1 MTWTPL
7 QLRGI
12 SFSSPYNDPAFLE
25 FQSGLNVICGASD
38 TGKSFIVEAIDFLLG
53 AGAKSPLRDIR
64 ERIRY
69 NQARLTLQPTNGEVF
84 TLERSTDGG
93 EFRQFEGNWLL
104 GNPNVQPHIL
114 RQKHAEGKKDTLST
128 YLLSTI
134 GIANQRVR
142 KNKKGETAS
151 LSFRHLV
158 RLVVVQESEI
168 TKRFSPFLSGQNVN
182 ETLESSVFKLLLT
195 GVDDSA
201 FVGQAEI
208 QSELES
214 NRQNNNAKVELI
226 DELIQELQTQINQF
240 GINRTEA
247 EVQLS
252 QLKAR
257 YEAQQ
262 DILNTA
268 QNELNDRIN
277 RRRAIMDQLER
288 LSTRINEIN
297 SLLSRFE
304 LLKEHYLVD
313 IERLA
318 AIEESGS
325 LFVHLERMPCPL
337 CGSLPNEQH
346 QSKVCDG
353 DVASVVYAATAE
365 IAKVEKLSRELDQTA
380 SDLRDEVE
388 ELIAQREVLN
398 PEFQGLNQEIQ
409 EISSPIRDAQNIFS
423 EIVKQSGDIQSA
435 IDKFNRVKHL
445 QDKKVELLVEI
456 QKPPNIIT
464 PPVDLSTSLLDLF
477 AQKVQHLL
485 KVWNFPGSDRVYF
498 DKELKDIVIGGQ
510 NRTSTGKGLRAITHA
525 AMTIG
530 LMEFC
535 RDENLSHPGFVVL
548 DSPLLAYYKPEGAE
562 DTLIKGSDLKVRF
575 YNYLADNHS
584 DSQITII
591 ENEHP
596 PDDLKNRIT
605 FTHFTKNP
613 DSGRYGFFPHA
624 S

>member
-38 TGKSFIVEAIDFLLG
+38 TGKSFIVEAIDFLL
-53 AGAKSPLRDIR
+53 GAKSPLRDIR

-142 KNKKGETAS
+142 KNQKGETAS
-151 LSFRHLV
+151 LSFRNLV
-158 RLVVVQESEI
+158 KLVVVQESEI
-168 TKRFSPFLSGQNVN
+168 TKRLSPFLSGQNIN
-182 ETLESSVFKLLLT
+182 KTLESSIFKLLLT

-346 QSKVCDG
+346 QSEVCDG

-388 ELIAQREVLN
+388 ELITQRELLN

-445 QDKKVELLVEI
+445 RDKKVELLAEI
-456 QKPPNIIT
+456 QKPPNVIT

-485 KVWNFPGSDRVYF
+485 KVWDFPGSDRVYF

-510 NRTSTGKGLRAITHA
+510 HRNSTGKGLRAITHA

-535 RDENLSHPGFVVL
+535 KEENLSHPGFVVL

-562 DTLIKGSDLKVRF
+562 DSLQGSDLKVRF

-613 DSGRYGFFPHA
+613 DSGRYGFFPHV

>member
-12 SFSSPYNDPAFLE
+12 SFSSPYNAPASLE

-53 AGAKSPLRDIR
+53 GKVPLRDIR
-64 ERIRY
+64 ERGRY
-69 NQARLTLQPTNGEVF
+69 NQARLTLQPTNSEVF

-114 RQKHAEGKKDTLST
+114 RQQHAEGNKDTLST
-128 YLLSTI
+128 YLLSAI

-142 KNKKGETAS
+142 KDQNGKTAS
-151 LSFRHLV
+151 LSFRNLV
-158 RLVVVQESEI
+158 RLVVVPESEI
-168 TKRFSPFLSGQNVN
+168 TKRFSPFLSGQHVN
-182 ETLESSVFKLLLT
+182 KTLELSVFKLLLS

-208 QSELES
+208 QFELES
-214 NRQNNNAKVELI
+214 NRQKNKAKVELI

-262 DILNTA
+262 NILNTA

-277 RRRAIMDQLER
+277 RRREIMDQLER

-304 LLKEHYLVD
+304 LLKKHYLVD

-325 LFVHLERMPCPL
+325 LFVHLERTPCPL

-346 QSKVCDG
+346 QSEVCDG

-388 ELIAQREVLN
+388 ELIAQRELLN
-398 PEFQGLNQEIQ
+398 PKFQKLNQEIQ

-423 EIVKQSGDIQSA
+423 EIVKQSGDTQRT
-435 IDKFNRVKHL
+435 IDTFNRVEQLREKR
-445 QDKKVELLVEI
+445 VELLAETE
-456 QKPPNIIT
+456 KSPNVIIT

-485 KVWNFPGSDRVYF
+485 KEWDFPGSDRVYF

-535 RDENLSHPGFVVL
+535 KDENLSHPGFVVL

>member
-1 MTWTPL
+1 MTWNPL

-12 SFSSPYNDPAFLE
+12 SFSGPYKDPASLK

-53 AGAKSPLRDIR
+53 AKDPPRHIPERDGYDR
-64 ERIRY
+64 
-69 NQARLTLQPTNGEVF
+69 ARLVLESTDGKVF

-93 EFRQFEGNWLL
+93 EFRLFEGNWLL
-104 GNPNVQPHIL
+104 GQPNVKASIL
-114 RQKHAEGKKDTLST
+114 RQKHAEGSKDTLST
-128 YLLSTI
+128 YLLSAI
-134 GIANQRVR
+134 GIEDQRVR
-142 KNKKGETAS
+142 KNKNGETQS
-151 LSFRHLV
+151 LSFRNLV
-158 RLVVVQESEI
+158 KLVVVQESDI
-168 TKRFSPFLSGQNVN
+168 TKRSSPFLSGQRTSATVDY
-182 ETLESSVFKLLLT
+182 SVFKLLLT

-201 FVGQAEI
+201 LVGQAEM
-208 QSELES
+208 QAALASTQ
-214 NRQNNNAKVELI
+214 QNNLAKVEFI

-240 GINRTEA
+240 GVNRTEA

-262 DILNTA
+262 DIVNRA
-268 QNELNDRIN
+268 EHELNDRIN

-288 LSTRINEIN
+288 LSNRINEIN
-297 SLLSRFE
+297 SLLLRFE
-304 LLKEHYLVD
+304 LLKEHYQVD

-325 LFVHLERMPCPL
+325 LFVHLERTPCPL

-346 QSKVCDG
+346 QDEVCDG
-353 DVASVVYAATAE
+353 DVASVVHAATAE

-380 SDLRDEVE
+380 FDLSDEVE
-388 ELIAQREVLN
+388 ELTTQRERLN
-398 PEFQGLNQEIQ
+398 PEFQILNQEIQ

-423 EIVKQSGDIQSA
+423 EIVKQSGDIQRA
-435 IDKFNRVKHL
+435 IDTFNRVEQL
-445 QDKKVELLVEI
+445 QDKRIELLAETE
-456 QKPPNIIT
+456 KPIKVVIPL
-464 PPVDLSTSLLDLF
+464 VGLSTSLLDLF
-477 AQKVQHLL
+477 AQKVQNLL
-485 KVWNFPGSDRVYF
+485 QSWDFPDSNRVHF
-498 DKELKDIVIGGQ
+498 SEDIKDIVIGGQ
-510 NRTSTGKGLRAITHA
+510 PRTSRGKGLRAITHA

-535 RDENLSHPGFVVL
+535 KERNLSHPGFVVL
-548 DSPLLAYYKPEGAE
+548 DSPLLAYYKPESEE
-562 DTLIKGSDLKVRF
+562 DSLQGSDLKVRF

-596 PDDLKNRIT
+596 PDDLKDRIT
-605 FTHFTKNP
+605 FTNFTRNP
-613 DSGRYGFFPHA
+613 NLGRYGLFPHV
-624 S
+624 

>member
-1 MTWTPL
+1 MTWNPL

-12 SFSSPYNDPAFLE
+12 SFSGPYKDPAFLE
-25 FQSGLNVICGASD
+25 FQTGLNVICGASD

-53 AGAKSPLRDIR
+53 AQDPLRHIP
-64 ERIRY
+64 ERDGYDR
-69 NQARLTLQPTNGEVF
+69 ARLVLEPTDGEVF

-93 EFRQFEGNWLL
+93 DFRKFEGDWLL

-114 RQKHAEGKKDTLST
+114 GQKHVGGKKDTLSS

-134 GIANQRVR
+134 EITDQRVR
-142 KNKKGETAS
+142 KNQKGETVS
-151 LSFRHLV
+151 LSFRNLV
-158 RLVVVQESEI
+158 KLVVVQESDI
-168 TKRFSPFLSGQNVN
+168 TKRLSPFLSGQNISKTVDY
-182 ETLESSVFKLLLT
+182 SVFKLLLT

-201 FVGQAEI
+201 LVGQAQI
-208 QSELES
+208 QNAQES
-214 NRQNNNAKVELI
+214 TRQNNIAKVELI
-226 DELIQELQTQINQF
+226 NELIQELETEIHQF

-252 QLKAR
+252 QLKAQS
-257 YEAQQ
+257 EAQEE
-262 DILNTA
+262 ILNRSER
-268 QNELNDRIN
+268 ELNDRII
-277 RRRAIMDQLER
+277 RRRAIMER
-288 LSTRINEIN
+288 LEGFSTRINEIA

-304 LLKEHYLVD
+304 LLKEHYQID

-325 LFVHLERMPCPL
+325 LFVHLERTPCPL
-337 CGSLPNEQH
+337 CGSLPDEQH
-346 QSKVCDG
+346 QSVICDG

-365 IAKVEKLSRELDQTA
+365 IAKVEKLLRELDQTA
-380 SDLRDEVE
+380 EDLRDEVE
-388 ELIAQREVLN
+388 ELTAQRERLN
-398 PEFQGLNQEIQ
+398 PEFQILNQEIQ

-423 EIVKQSGDIQSA
+423 EIVKQSGDIQRA
-435 IDKFNRVKHL
+435 IDTFNRVEQL
-445 QDKKVELLVEI
+445 RDKRVEFLAETEKPIKVVI
-456 QKPPNIIT
+456 
-464 PPVDLSTSLLDLF
+464 PPVSLSTSLLDLF

-485 KVWNFPGSDRVYF
+485 QSWDFPDSNRVHF
-498 DKELKDIVIGGQ
+498 SEDIKDIVIGGQ
-510 NRTSTGKGLRAITHA
+510 PRTSSGKGLRAITHA

-535 RDENLSHPGFVVL
+535 KERNLSHPGFVVL
-548 DSPLLAYYKPEGAE
+548 DSPLLAYYKPESEE
-562 DTLIKGSDLKVRF
+562 DSLQGSDLKVRF

-613 DSGRYGFFPHA
+613 DSGRYGLFPHV
-624 S
+624 

>member
-1 MTWTPL
+1 MTWNPL

-12 SFSSPYNDPAFLE
+12 SFSGPYKDPASLE

-53 AGAKSPLRDIR
+53 AKDPPRHIPERDGYDR
-64 ERIRY
+64 
-69 NQARLTLQPTNGEVF
+69 ARLVLEPTDGEAF

-93 EFRQFEGNWLL
+93 EFRKFEGDWLL

-114 RQKHAEGKKDTLST
+114 GQKHAERKKDTLSN

-134 GIANQRVR
+134 GITDKRVR
-142 KNKKGETAS
+142 KNQKGETVS
-151 LSFRHLV
+151 LSFRNLV
-158 RLVVVQESEI
+158 KLVVVQESEI
-168 TKRFSPFLSGQNVN
+168 TKRWSPFISGQNTSKTVDY
-182 ETLESSVFKLLLT
+182 SVFKLLLT

-201 FVGQAEI
+201 LVGQAQI
-208 QSELES
+208 QTAQES
-214 NRQNNNAKVELI
+214 TRQNNIAKVELI
-226 DELIQELQTQINQF
+226 NELIQELETEINQF
-240 GINRTEA
+240 GVNRTEA

-252 QLKAR
+252 QLKAQS
-257 YEAQQ
+257 EAQQ
-262 DILNTA
+262 EILNRSER
-268 QNELNDRIN
+268 ELSERII
-277 RRRAIMDQLER
+277 RRHAIMER
-288 LSTRINEIN
+288 LEGFSTRINEIA

-304 LLKEHYLVD
+304 LLKEHYQID

-325 LFVHLERMPCPL
+325 LFVHLERTPCPL
-337 CGSLPNEQH
+337 CGSLPDEQH
-346 QSKVCDG
+346 QSVICDG

-380 SDLRDEVE
+380 EDLRDEVE
-388 ELIAQREVLN
+388 QLTAQRERLY
-398 PEFQGLNQEIQ
+398 PKFQVLNQEIQ

-423 EIVKQSGDIQSA
+423 EIVKQSSDTQRA
-435 IDKFNRVKHL
+435 IDTFNRVEQLREKR
-445 QDKKVELLVEI
+445 VELLAGTE
-456 QKPPNIIT
+456 KPINVVI

-485 KVWNFPGSDRVYF
+485 QVWDFPGSERVYF

-510 NRTSTGKGLRAITHA
+510 NRTSRGKGLRAITHA

-535 RDENLSHPGFVVL
+535 KDKNLSHPGFVVL
-548 DSPLLAYYKPEGAE
+548 DSPLLAYYEPESSE
-562 DTLIKGSDLKVRF
+562 DSLQGSDLKVRF

-596 PDDLKNRIT
+596 PDELKNRIG
-605 FTHFTKNP
+605 FTNFTKNP
-613 DSGRYGFFPHA
+613 ELGRYGFFPYV
-624 S
+624 